1 MTELCPCPESYPDW
15 GGRSVD
21 LSGFCVHGMKTTSIL
36 HMPVA
41 FDMYVSKQAAN
52 VEHLE
57 LEELWP
63 GFVLSKTGM
72 WGGQILRLLKSSE
85 ESASRL
91 VYHLPPPF
99 LVMAELHDG
108 GVGSVPK
115 AVHKMQIAMIE
126 KGCMPKEFYLA
137 HVTCD
142 LCAERKGGDKIL
154 IVRRYVP
161 NERVQKRMLA
171 ESKRNAEKITV
182 SPEGKVSSEEAKG

>member
-1 MTELCPCPESYPDW
+1 MTEICPCPESYPDW
-15 GGRSVD
+15 DEKSLD
-21 LSGFCVHGMKTTSIL
+21 LGGFCVHGMKTASIL

-63 GFVLSKTGM
+63 GLVLSKTGM
-72 WGGQILRLLKSSE
+72 WGGQILRILKNSE

-91 VYHLPPPF
+91 VYHLPSPF
-99 LVMAELHDG
+99 LVMATLHDG
-108 GVGSVPK
+108 GVGTVAK

-137 HVTCD
+137 HLTCD

-171 ESKRNAEKITV
+171 ESKRNAAKAEAHSEVK
-182 SPEGKVSSEEAKG
+182 SSTASS